1 MLAALPLIA
10 TSCVTTG
17 PAKIKPSAYCPKPD
31 PMTICTGWK
40 PIILH
45 GHDADVL
52 DARTV
57 AEILGHDKYGVA
69 IGCWKAPK

>member
-1 MLAALPLIA
+1 MA
-10 TSCVTTG
+10 
-17 PAKIKPSAYCPKPD
+17 
-31 PMTICTGWK
+31 ICTGWQ

-57 AEILGHDKYGVA
+57 AEILAHDKYGVA